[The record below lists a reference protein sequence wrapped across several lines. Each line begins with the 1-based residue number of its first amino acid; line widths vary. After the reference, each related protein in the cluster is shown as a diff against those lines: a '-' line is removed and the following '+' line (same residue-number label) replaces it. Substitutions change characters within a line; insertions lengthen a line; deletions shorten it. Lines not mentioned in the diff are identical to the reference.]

1 MTRLIVSRVGQM
13 LRVYRRLVIALVL
26 LVAIYAAVGF
36 WLVPYIARSAIEKYV
51 VQDLHRQV
59 VIKEITFNPFTLTAV
74 VTGFALAESDN
85 TPIASF
91 DLLRINAQL
100 SSIVYRAWTFA
111 EVRLERPNLNVLIAE
126 DGTLNLSKLHP
137 ATGPSR
143 EPAAPARVPPV
154 RIATLSVRDGH
165 IGFQDRDRL
174 R

>member
-13 LRVYRRLVIALVL
+13 LRVYRRLAVALVL
-26 LVAIYAAVGF
+26 LVAVYAAAGF
-36 WLVPYIARSAIEKYV
+36 WLVPYIVRSAIEKYF

-74 VTGFALAESDN
+74 VTGFALAEADN

-111 EVRLERPNLNVLIAE
+111 EVRLDRPNLNVLIAE
-126 DGTLNLSKLHP
+126 DGTLNLSKLYP
-137 ATGPSR
+137 ATGP
-143 EPAAPARVPPV
+143 AAESERTV
-154 RIATLSVRDGH
+154 RIP
-165 IGFQDRDRL
+165 
-174 R
+174 